1 MTPPGH
7 EDGAPSAVPL
17 RVGILGAGRSR
28 QGLGPFLA
36 RAFEAVGATVAAVAG
51 RDEAGGAR
59 AASEIAALLGHP
71 VAAAP
76 DALALA
82 RRVDVLVVAAPVAG
96 HLAGLDAAL
105 AAGVP
110 CLCEKPLVDAADLA
124 AGLQR
129 VAAFRARGML
139 LVENCQWPEVLPAL
153 RALHPMALSTPPRA
167 VAMGLSPAEPG
178 PAMVADSL
186 SHVLSVV
193 QAVADLPADALPTNV
208 RQSDP
213 SPSATANLVA
223 FTVPARGGSVDVEL
237 RLQVCPTQPRPAW
250 LAVDGHRIDR
260 RIDPGYRITFVAPD
274 GREVAAEDPLW
285 RLVYGLR
292 QLLPNAPRERTDA
305 IADAVALRLR
315 LYAAVLGALAGG

>member
-7 EDGAPSAVPL
+7 DDGVPSAVPL

-36 RAFEAVGATVAAVAG
+36 RAFEAVGATVTAVAG
-51 RDEAGGAR
+51 RDAAGGAR
-59 AASEIAALLGHP
+59 AASELAAVLGHP

-82 RRVDVLVVAAPVAG
+82 RSVDALVVAAPVAG

-129 VAAFRARGML
+129 VAGFRARGL
-139 LVENCQWPEVLPAL
+139 LLAENCQWPEVLPAL
-153 RALHPMALSTPPRA
+153 RALHPTALRTPVRA

-178 PAMVADSL
+178 PARL
-186 SHVLSVV
+186 I
-193 QAVADLPADALPTNV
+193 
-208 RQSDP
+208 
-213 SPSATANLVA
+213 PSA
-223 FTVPARGGSVDVEL
+223 PAPPVSCRGSSSA
-237 RLQVCPTQPRPAW
+237 C
-250 LAVDGHRIDR
+250 
-260 RIDPGYRITFVAPD
+260 RITPK
-274 GREVAAEDPLW
+274 GRSRRRAA
-285 RLVYGLR
+285 RS
-292 QLLPNAPRERTDA
+292 
-305 IADAVALRLR
+305 
-315 LYAAVLGALAGG
+315 

>member
-129 VAAFRARGML
+129 VAAFRARGLL

-153 RALHPMALSTPPRA
+153 RALHPMALRTPPRA

-193 QAVADLPADALPTNV
+193 QAVAELPADALPTNV

>member
-7 EDGAPSAVPL
+7 DDGVPSAVPL

-36 RAFEAVGATVAAVAG
+36 RAFEAVGATVTAVAG
-51 RDEAGGAR
+51 RDAAGGAR
-59 AASEIAALLGHP
+59 AASELAAVLGHP

-82 RRVDVLVVAAPVAG
+82 RSVDALVVAAPVAG

-129 VAAFRARGML
+129 VAGFRARGL
-139 LVENCQWPEVLPAL
+139 LLAENCQWPEVLPAL
-153 RALHPMALSTPPRA
+153 RALHPTALRTPVRA

-193 QAVADLPADALPTNV
+193 QAVADVPADALPSEV
-208 RQSDP
+208 RQRDP
-213 SPSATANLVA
+213 SPTATANVVA
-223 FTVPARGGSVDVEL
+223 FTLPARGGPVAVEL
-237 RLQVCPTQPRPAW
+237 HLQVCPTQPRPAW
-250 LAVDGHRIDR
+250 LAVDGCRIDR
-260 RIDPGYRITFVAPD
+260 RIDPGYRIAFVAPD
-274 GREVAAEDPLW
+274 GREVAAEDPLG

-292 QLLPNAPRERTDA
+292 LLLPHAPRERTDA
-305 IADAVALRLR
+305 FADAVALRLR

>member
-129 VAAFRARGML
+129 VAAFRARGLL

-153 RALHPMALSTPPRA
+153 RALHPMALRTPPRA

>member
-129 VAAFRARGML
+129 VAAFRARGLL

-153 RALHPMALSTPPRA
+153 RALHPMALRTPPRA

-285 RLVYGLR
+285 RFVYGLR